1 MGSKMVCSVPLHRAH
16 NERHTDAR
24 CTGRLGLIRPRSLPP
39 AGCRMAGR
47 RGAIGVQRTVQR
59 VEERRPSRR
68 QLANTPRL
76 QGDGP
81 CCGARVCRWP
91 NASVTGMRP
100 TRQLS
105 EGEPSNTGQRLGL
118 CSMMVKVTLYRRLP
132 RAAGRRCARR
142 QPEPLVNG
150 RFPHC
155 SYGVISW
162 PRKQCGWPTS
172 WGSSPAPRY
181 TMLSELGVPSN
192 PARRRMRNAMA

>member
-1 MGSKMVCSVPLHRAH
+1 MNGIPTQDAPAAW
-16 NERHTDAR
+16 TDPA
-24 CTGRLGLIRPRSLPP
+24 PEPP
-39 AGCRMAGR
+39 AGRLPDGR
-47 RGAIGVQRTVQR
+47 RERGGLGPAHCAR

-118 CSMMVKVTLYRRLP
+118 CSMMVMVTLYRRLP
-132 RAAGRRCARR
+132 GLPEGAARAGSPSTLSIRR
-142 QPEPLVNG
+142 L
-150 RFPHC
+150 PHC
-155 SYGVISW
+155 SYGVIS
-162 PRKQCGWPTS
+162 
-172 WGSSPAPRY
+172 
-181 TMLSELGVPSN
+181 L
-192 PARRRMRNAMA
+192 